1 MDSSDHIKIAIM
13 KELQDAIKIK
23 KNNDELQQYLISSI
37 QWIIR
42 YAERNNFRIPDKD
55 KMIEML
61 DKITQIKSQY
71 PK

>member
-1 MDSSDHIKIAIM
+1 MDSTDHMKIAAF

-23 KNNDELQQYLISSI
+23 KVNDELQQYLIGSI

-42 YAERNNFRIPDKD
+42 YEDKNNFRIPDRG
-55 KMIEML
+55 KMVQLL
-61 DKITQIKSQY
+61 DDITQIKSQY